1 MTYLETENLTTL
13 EEEINNFQSSYSEK
27 QSKVHIVFQSINGYE
42 LELNEV
48 DESARELHSFIV
60 NQASVNF
67 DNKDI
72 TKNDIVYLI
81 TSTKLSFS
89 DNQSLQIKNVDTLG
103 HSSVQKNIEIKYKK
117 ILLNLIIVYSVFLN
131 NKVIRSL
138 SPISRYFCL
147 STSFI
152 LRFGGNVQTPFG

>member
-1 MTYLETENLTTL
+1 MTYLETENLITL

-27 QSKVHIVFQSINGYE
+27 QRKVHIVIQSINGYE

-48 DESARELHSFIV
+48 DESARELHSLIL
-60 NQASVNF
+60 NQASVNL

-89 DNQSLQIKNVDTLG
+89 DNQSLQIKNVDTLE

-117 ILLNLIIVYSVFLN
+117 NLLNLI
-131 NKVIRSL
+131 KV
-138 SPISRYFCL
+138 
-147 STSFI
+147 
-152 LRFGGNVQTPFG
+152 

>member
-1 MTYLETENLTTL
+1 MTYLETENLITL

-27 QSKVHIVFQSINGYE
+27 QSKVHIVIQSINGYE
-42 LELNEV
+42 LELNEA

-89 DNQSLQIKNVDTLG
+89 DNQSLQIKNVDTLE

-117 ILLNLIIVYSVFLN
+117 NLLNLI
-131 NKVIRSL
+131 KV
-138 SPISRYFCL
+138 
-147 STSFI
+147 
-152 LRFGGNVQTPFG
+152 

>member
-1 MTYLETENLTTL
+1 M
-13 EEEINNFQSSYSEK
+13 
-27 QSKVHIVFQSINGYE
+27 NGYQ

-48 DESARELHSFIV
+48 DELTAELHSFIV
-60 NQASVNF
+60 NETSANF

-89 DNQSLQIKNVDTLG
+89 DNQSLQIKNVDTLE

-117 ILLNLIIVYSVFLN
+117 NLLNLI
-131 NKVIRSL
+131 KV
-138 SPISRYFCL
+138 
-147 STSFI
+147 
-152 LRFGGNVQTPFG
+152 

>member
-1 MTYLETENLTTL
+1 MTYLETENLITL

-27 QSKVHIVFQSINGYE
+27 QSKAHIVIQSINGYE

-48 DESARELHSFIV
+48 DESARELHSFIL
-60 NQASVNF
+60 NQACIDL

-89 DNQSLQIKNVDTLG
+89 DNQSLEIKNVDTLEN
-103 HSSVQKNIEIKYKK
+103 SRVQKNIEIKYKEN
-117 ILLNLIIVYSVFLN
+117 LLNLI
-131 NKVIRSL
+131 KV
-138 SPISRYFCL
+138 
-147 STSFI
+147 
-152 LRFGGNVQTPFG
+152 